1 MRKNKNLILNS
12 KINEVISSLGHFQKL
27 VICDSG
33 LPIPFEAYLI
43 DISLTRNIPSFLSV
57 FNAIINELDI
67 EKIILA
73 SEIKTENA
81 KLDNEINVIKNR
93 EQLIIEYISHEK
105 LKLLSNDAYCFIKTG
120 ETSVYA
126 NCIIEAGVNFKN
138 LDDNF
143 KRK

>member
-81 KLDNEINVIKNR
+81 KLDSEINVIRNR

>member
-33 LPIPFEAYLI
+33 LPIPIDAYLI
-43 DISLTRNIPSFLSV
+43 DISLTRNIPSFIDV
-57 FNAIINELDI
+57 FNAIVKELDI
-67 EKIILA
+67 EKIFLA
-73 SEIKTENA
+73 SEIQTEN
-81 KLDNEINVIKNR
+81 KKIYGEINLLKSEEKFEIKFV
-93 EQLIIEYISHEK
+93 SHEE

-126 NCIIEAGVNFKN
+126 NCIIEAGVCFND
-138 LDDNF
+138 LDNDL
-143 KRK
+143 KRN

>member
-33 LPIPFEAYLI
+33 LPIPIDAHLI
-43 DISLTRNIPSFLSV
+43 DISLTKNIPSFIEV
-57 FNAIINELDI
+57 FTAIVNELDI

-73 SEIKTENA
+73 TEIQ
-81 KLDNEINVIKNR
+81 DNNKDLLVKIR
-93 EQLIIEYISHEK
+93 IITDSEK
-105 LKLLSNDAYCFIKTG
+105 LNIGFVRHDNLKSLSNDAYCFIRTG

-126 NCIIEAGVNFKN
+126 NCIIEAGVNFKDLN
-138 LDDNF
+138 NNSTKD
-143 KRK
+143 